1 MLLVTFQIF
10 DYQGPVSF
18 RDGDR
23 VGVTQ
28 VEQLQGK
35 ELDKNQVSI
44 SKILLSIIGVPSE
57 IFS

>member
-35 ELDKNQVSI
+35 EVDKNQVSN
-44 SKILLSIIGVPSE
+44 
-57 IFS
+57 